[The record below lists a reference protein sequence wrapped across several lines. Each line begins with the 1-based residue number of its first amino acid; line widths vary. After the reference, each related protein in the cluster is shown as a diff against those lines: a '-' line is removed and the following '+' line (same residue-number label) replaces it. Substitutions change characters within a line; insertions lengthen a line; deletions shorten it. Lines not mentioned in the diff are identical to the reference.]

1 MARGDKL
8 WNSLTSAQLKEIGDA
23 ARVGCP
29 NKDIALIMEI
39 PETSFIECTKMRAFC
54 LKKRALFHQDI
65 RRDQQKHSKNTPVGS
80 IWLGKNE
87 LGQTD
92 KQQVNHGVDEA
103 TISLLGLVDGQTR
116 GKLPSDE

>member
-8 WNSLTSAQLKEIGDA
+8 WESLTDGQLKEIA
-23 ARVGCP
+23 EHAKIGCP
-29 NKDIALIMEI
+29 DKDIALLMDI
-39 PETSFIECTKMRAFC
+39 PETSFTDSTKLRCYCT
-54 LKKRALFHQDI
+54 KKRAIWRKTI
-65 RRDQQKHSKNTPVGS
+65 RQDQQKHCKNTPVGA
-80 IWLGKNE
+80 IWLGKQA

-103 TISLLGLVDGQTR
+103 TVSLLGIIDGGGR